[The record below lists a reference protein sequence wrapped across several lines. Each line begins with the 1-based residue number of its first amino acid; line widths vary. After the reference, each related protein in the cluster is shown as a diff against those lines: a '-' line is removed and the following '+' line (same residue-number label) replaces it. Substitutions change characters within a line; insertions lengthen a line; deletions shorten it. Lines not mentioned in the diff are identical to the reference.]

1 LVAKINVE
9 EEQAKEQF
17 LRDSFFP
24 FSFDFTLFE
33 KIKISNLSSLKK
45 SLDLNLN
52 MKSIEILK
60 IKIEIS
66 SNINF

>member
-1 LVAKINVE
+1 
-9 EEQAKEQF
+9 
-17 LRDSFFP
+17 
-24 FSFDFTLFE
+24 
-33 KIKISNLSSLKK
+33 LKK

-66 SNINF
+66 SNINFWYIKFDSCLKLKNLQIWKLFK